1 MRNNILIVIIFGV
14 LLTGYGMVS
23 YFQKTAVPI
32 PDITYTSG
40 SSNSDYKLPKYNE
53 DKSITYKKSY
63 NDLGDELLYARIVI
77 HKATAQKTICL
88 IKDKHS
94 LIQIVREFDKLKSTM
109 PQEEHKLDRTKI
121 VPYVVTIW
129 REGTSVSYVI
139 DQFDTVFYYREA
151 PTSPLRPM
159 PEKLVKLLGFNSE
172 SFSSDKHS

>member
-1 MRNNILIVIIFGV
+1 MRKNILIVIIFAV

-23 YFQKTAVPI
+23 YFQKNAITI

-40 SSNSDYKLPKYNE
+40 DSNGNYKLPKYNE
-53 DKSITYKKSY
+53 NKSITYKKSY
-63 NDLGDELLYARIVI
+63 DALSEELLYARIVI
-77 HKATAQKTICL
+77 FQNGSEKETIRL
-88 IKDKHS
+88 IKDQQK

-109 PQEEHKLDRTKI
+109 PQQEHELDRAKV
-121 VPYVVTIW
+121 VPYVITIW

-139 DQFDTVFYYREA
+139 DQFDTEFYYREA

-172 SFSSDKHS
+172 S